1 MEELKKVPGAL
12 AASLLRNS
20 SKIKEDRALA
30 IVRTAEKY
38 FRRKVEDIQDRIT
51 NSITERDNLLDL
63 SPTDINSLVL
73 ATDFKADQFYDS
85 VRRITLAIREA
96 KVELE
101 EMQAQYENLF
111 GAKQTP
117 QATA

>member
-1 MEELKKVPGAL
+1 MSDLKTQKGAF
-12 AASLLRNS
+12 ATSLLRNA

-30 IVRTAEKY
+30 ILRNGEKY

-51 NSITERDNLLDL
+51 NLETERDSLLDM

-73 ATDFKADQFYDS
+73 ATDFKSDEFYEII
-85 VRRITLAIREA
+85 RKLTLNIREA

-101 EMQAQYENLF
+101 EMKKQYEYLF
-111 GAKQTP
+111 GSKPEVEAI
-117 QATA
+117 